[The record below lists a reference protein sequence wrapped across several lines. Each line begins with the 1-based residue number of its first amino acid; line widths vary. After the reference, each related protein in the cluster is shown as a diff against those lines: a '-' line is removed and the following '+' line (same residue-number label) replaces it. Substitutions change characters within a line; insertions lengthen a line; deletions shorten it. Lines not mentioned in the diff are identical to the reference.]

1 LPNAL
6 IQYPSTGFFQSGKG
20 VLLGAYA
27 FGSYAFEWTA
37 LSPAERLRRVLEFG
51 AQIHPQYEKEFEN
64 GISVG
69 WHREPATLGCFA
81 VWSDDARKQHY
92 NNLCALDGRIMLAG
106 EHASYIPAG
115 RRAPCSPRST
125 RSRGC
130 IGVSSTAD
138 PSNRFQGVL
147 P

>member
-1 LPNAL
+1 
-6 IQYPSTGFFQSGKG
+6 

-27 FGSYAFEWTA
+27 FGPYAYEWTA
-37 LSPAERLRRVLEFG
+37 LSPAERIKKVLEFG

-69 WHREPATLGCFA
+69 WHREPATLGCYA

-92 NNLCALDGRIMLAG
+92 NNLCASMD
-106 EHASYIPAG
+106 ASCWRANMPPTSRPG

-130 IGVSSTAD
+130 IGASSTAD
-138 PSNRFQGVL
+138 RSNRFYEVL